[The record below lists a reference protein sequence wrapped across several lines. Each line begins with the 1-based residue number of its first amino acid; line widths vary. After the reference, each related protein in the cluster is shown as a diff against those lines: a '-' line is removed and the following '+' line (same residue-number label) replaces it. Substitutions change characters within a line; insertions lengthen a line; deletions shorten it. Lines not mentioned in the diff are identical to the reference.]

1 MSLET
6 SQQVAQLPRVP
17 ALTYLSDGW
26 WPGSVSQTKSFLPS
40 LLLVRVFYHSN
51 TNKAVTC
58 FETLSQSKS
67 LSLNC
72 FCGAFGYHDERGS
85 FLLLNFISQERWT
98 GKRRAAGPGKGTG
111 KWGWCMFRNFFFVL
125 QGNERF
131 ENLTL
136 LHSPGKNNPPS
147 ALHILKWR
155 KCQDE
160 PTSRDYDGDR
170 MHHLFASS
178 ADTRHM

>member
-51 TNKAVTC
+51 TNKAMTC

-85 FLLLNFISQERWT
+85 FVLLNFISQERWT
-98 GKRRAAGPGKGTG
+98 DKRRAAGPGKGTG
-111 KWGWCMFRNFFFVL
+111 KWGWCMFRNFFFLYCKEMKGLKTWLYYTVL
-125 QGNERF
+125 VKITLPQLCIFSSG
-131 ENLTL
+131 ENARMSQL
-136 LHSPGKNNPPS
+136 PGIMMKIGCIIY
-147 ALHILKWR
+147 LQVL
-155 KCQDE
+155 
-160 PTSRDYDGDR
+160 
-170 MHHLFASS
+170 
-178 ADTRHM
+178 